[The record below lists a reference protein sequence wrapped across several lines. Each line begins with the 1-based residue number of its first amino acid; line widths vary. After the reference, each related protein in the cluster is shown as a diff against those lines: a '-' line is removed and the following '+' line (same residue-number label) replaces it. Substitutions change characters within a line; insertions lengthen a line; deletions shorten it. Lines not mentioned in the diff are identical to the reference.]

1 MSVYTQTAA
10 LSLTHH
16 RPQPQAPRPMER
28 WAHDLHETV
37 ANPRVPEVR
46 PQPPQPIHRPQ
57 KTAEVVPPSK
67 TIAIGTVMIKISLGN
82 GKPNDKPLKMTV
94 RQHTRLPDPRPPLR
108 RDKPVRVFVP
118 GQSARY
124 VFPNPDRSFI
134 FIPQSQ
140 YMRQQPP
147 VPQGRV
153 VPLQTGSRRQS
164 TLATSTYAT
173 SSASRRSSVLQDVPE
188 ATVQPSGNVLTG
200 SVQSSAPYMP
210 HMDSALV
217 SPVYMQGQSHP
228 PPAQPL
234 RQEARRMSLPM
245 HQPRPQKQV
254 SLATIDSPSTMQAP
268 QTQEQAPFHQQVPS
282 NTNGTSSEPM
292 TNRQQSLQGQQYPV
306 VTPLSVIPEVAA
318 NAQAFQPGM
327 PASQGYY
334 PPQYPAQSMYYYPQA
349 SGAAHGQYPAAP
361 YGADAQY
368 FMPFYGQGQ
377 AQVPEMADPSAAG
390 HYAHESN
397 GMVYYYDPNAAT
409 SEAQMY
415 NYPQPAAGDGF
426 YYGQGQMSN
435 QMYYPTQ

>member
-1 MSVYTQTAA
+1 
-10 LSLTHH
+10 
-16 RPQPQAPRPMER
+16 MER

-37 ANPRVPEVR
+37 AHPRVPEVR
-46 PQPPQPIHRPQ
+46 PQPPQPIPHPQ
-57 KTAEVVPPSK
+57 NAAEIVPPSK
-67 TIAIGTVMIKISLGN
+67 SIAIGTVMIKVSLGN
-82 GKPNDKPLKMTV
+82 GKPSGKPLKMTV
-94 RQHTRLPDPRPPLR
+94 RQHTRLPDQRPPLR

-134 FIPQSQ
+134 FIPRSQ
-140 YMRQQPP
+140 YTRQQS
-147 VPQGRV
+147 VGPQGRV
-153 VPLQTGSRRQS
+153 VPQQTVSRRQS

-188 ATVQPSGNVLTG
+188 TAVQPPGNVPTG

-210 HMDSALV
+210 HMDTAIV

-254 SLATIDSPSTMQAP
+254 SLATIDSPSSMQAP
-268 QTQEQAPFHQQVPS
+268 QTQEQAPFHQQVPP
-282 NTNGTSSEPM
+282 NVNGTNSSEPM

-318 NAQAFQPGM
+318 NAQSFQPGM

-334 PPQYPAQSMYYYPQA
+334 PPQYPAQPMYYYPQP
-349 SGAAHGQYPAAP
+349 SGAAHGQYPGAQ

-377 AQVPEMADPSAAG
+377 TQVPEMADPSAAG

-397 GMVYYYDPNAAT
+397 GMVYYYDPNVAA

-415 NYPQPAAGDGF
+415 NYPQPTAGEGF
-426 YYGQGQMSN
+426 YYGQDQMSN